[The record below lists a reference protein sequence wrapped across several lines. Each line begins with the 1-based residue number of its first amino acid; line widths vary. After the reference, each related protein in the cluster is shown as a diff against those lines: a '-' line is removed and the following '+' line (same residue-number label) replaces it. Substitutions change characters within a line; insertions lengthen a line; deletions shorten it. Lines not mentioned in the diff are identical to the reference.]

1 MFFGVGPAEMGTGP
15 AARGK
20 LITFEG
26 IDGAG
31 KSTQAALLGRSL
43 KDAGIDALLT
53 REPGGAPGA
62 EKIRDLLV
70 KGDVD
75 KWAPMTEVLLHYAA
89 RHEHLERTVL
99 PALAAGRWV
108 LSDRFAD
115 STMAYQGFGH
125 QLGRRTVAGLH
136 RLIVGDF
143 APDLTVILDVSVE
156 EGLQRA
162 AARSGAEDRY
172 ERMQRTFHQRLRQ
185 GYLDIAERERNRC
198 VIVDAGGSVESV
210 REAVRRLV
218 GERMGVAL

>member
-1 MFFGVGPAEMGTGP
+1 MGAEP
-15 AARGK
+15 AAPGK
-20 LITFEG
+20 FITFEG

-31 KSTQAALLGRSL
+31 KSTQAAMLGRSL
-43 KDAGIDALLT
+43 KDAGIDVLLT

-70 KGDVD
+70 KGEVD

-89 RHEHLERTVL
+89 RHEHLEHTVL

-156 EGLQRA
+156 EGLRRA

-172 ERMQRTFHQRLRQ
+172 ERMPRTFHQRLRQ

-198 VIVDAGGSVESV
+198 AVVDAGGGAESV

>member
-1 MFFGVGPAEMGTGP
+1 MSAIS
-15 AARGK
+15 AAPGK
-20 LITFEG
+20 FITFEG
-26 IDGAG
+26 IDGSG

-62 EKIRDLLV
+62 EKIRGLLV
-70 KGDVD
+70 TGEVD
-75 KWAPMTEVLLHYAA
+75 KWAPMTEALLHYAA
-89 RHEHLERTVL
+89 RHEHLEQTVL

-125 QLGRRTVAGLH
+125 QLGRRKVAELH

-143 APDLTVILDVSVE
+143 APDLTVILDLSVD

-162 AARSGAEDRY
+162 AARSDAEDRY
-172 ERMQRTFHQRLRQ
+172 ERMDKAFHQRLRQ
-185 GYLDIAERERNRC
+185 GYLDIAEREPSRC
-198 VIVDAGGSVESV
+198 VVVDAGGAVDAIQA
-210 REAVRRLV
+210 AVRRLV
-218 GERMGVAL
+218 GERMKVAL